1 MSKNIDSLL
10 LISSGCSHCPAMI
23 ENLSKLIKAGKLSR
37 LEIVNIETDSELA
50 TELGVRSVPWFKIG
64 EYSFDGVM
72 SHSDLSKW
80 VERVGN
86 NQADIDY
93 LAYQLENQQLRTVVS
108 KVREH
113 PFHLVELVPLL
124 GDLDLPMAVRIG
136 IGAVIEELTGDPG
149 LEHAVPVLEQ
159 LTLSPEVQVRADAC
173 HYLGICG
180 DPGAVPAVRALLD
193 DESEEVSEIAAETLA
208 MLHGEEL

>member
-1 MSKNIDSLL
+1 MSQKPGALL

-23 ENLSKLIKAGKLSR
+23 ENLSKLIKGGKLSR
-37 LEIVNIETDSELA
+37 LEIVNIETDPDLA
-50 TELGVRSVPWFKIG
+50 SELGVRSVPWFKIG

-72 SHSDLSKW
+72 SHSELTEW
-80 VERVGN
+80 VDRIAD

-93 LAYQLENQQLRTVVS
+93 LAYQLEHQQLRGVVD

-113 PFHLVELVPLL
+113 PFHLVELAPLL

-136 IGAVIEELTGDPG
+136 IGAVIEELAGDPG

-159 LTLSPEVQVRADAC
+159 LTLSPEAQVRADAC

-180 DPGAVPAVRALLD
+180 DSGAISAVRTLVD
-193 DESEEVSEIAAETLA
+193 DESEEVREIAMETLA
-208 MLHGEEL
+208 ILHGEEL